1 MSLMIKGGRVL
12 DPATNTDQIADIY
25 IEDGSVKKI
34 GKKLKDHADE
44 IIDATGKY
52 VMPGFV
58 DLHVHLRDPGQ
69 TEKETV
75 ETGAAAAAK
84 GGYTTIM
91 AMPNTKPVIDNPDV
105 LSYVLNKGRSVTP
118 VHVYQAGAIT
128 VGMNGEKL
136 TDMENM
142 AAHGAIAFSEDGKSV
157 MSTKLCW
164 DAMHM
169 LAKLDLPFLDHCEE
183 KTLVNGGVI
192 NEDANCER
200 LGLPGICNAV
210 ENVIAARDI
219 LLSSET
225 GARLHLCHCSTK
237 EVVEIVRIAKQRGFT
252 TLTAE
257 VCPHHFTLTSDDIP
271 NAPVPRSESDDTPT
285 LSAIPSNK
293 EGYEMVNYKMNPPLR
308 TAADRAALI
317 EGLRDGSIDCIAT
330 DHAPHSAQD
339 KNTGMLEAP
348 FGIVG
353 LETAAALTYSEL
365 VETGVLTPL
374 QMAEKMSYNP
384 AKILK
389 LEGGAGEIAVGK
401 DADLVIFDPQASYV
415 IDKNTFVSKSK
426 NTPFHG
432 RKVTGR
438 VDMTIIG
445 GDVVYQFESE
455 EKKND

>member
-1 MSLMIKGGRVL
+1 M
-12 DPATNTDQIADIY
+12 
-25 IEDGSVKKI
+25 
-34 GKKLKDHADE
+34 
-44 IIDATGKY
+44 
-52 VMPGFV
+52 
-58 DLHVHLRDPGQ
+58 
-69 TEKETV
+69 
-75 ETGAAAAAK
+75 
-84 GGYTTIM
+84 
-91 AMPNTKPVIDNPDV
+91 
-105 LSYVLNKGRSVTP
+105 
-118 VHVYQAGAIT
+118 HVYQAGAIT

-271 NAPVPRSESDDTPT
+271 NAPAPRSESDDTPT

-317 EGLRDGSIDCIAT
+317 EAVKKAGYD
-330 DHAPHSAQD
+330 
-339 KNTGMLEAP
+339 
-348 FGIVG
+348 
-353 LETAAALTYSEL
+353 
-365 VETGVLTPL
+365 
-374 QMAEKMSYNP
+374 
-384 AKILK
+384 AK
-389 LEGGAGEIAVGK
+389 
-401 DADLVIFDPQASYV
+401 
-415 IDKNTFVSKSK
+415 
-426 NTPFHG
+426 
-432 RKVTGR
+432 
-438 VDMTIIG
+438 
-445 GDVVYQFESE
+445 
-455 EKKND
+455 

>member
-237 EVVEIVRIAKQRGFT
+237 EVVEMVRAAKKRGFT
-252 TLTAE
+252 KLTAE

-271 NAPVPRSESDDTPT
+271 DAPAPRGNLDDTPT

-339 KNTGMLEAP
+339 KNRGMLDAP

-365 VETGVLTPL
+365 VEKGILTPL

-384 AKILK
+384 ARILR
-389 LEGGAGEIAVGK
+389 LEGGAGEITIGK
-401 DADLVIFDPQASYV
+401 AADLVVFDPEASYV

>member
-25 IEDGSVKKI
+25 IEDGSVRKI

-136 TDMENM
+136 TDMEEM

-200 LGLPGICNAV
+200 LGLPGICNTV
-210 ENVIAARDI
+210 ENVIAARDV
-219 LLSSET
+219 LLASET
-225 GARLHLCHCSTK
+225 GARLHLCHCSTR
-237 EVVEIVRIAKQRGFT
+237 EVVEIVHTAKQRGFT
-252 TLTAE
+252 KLTAE

-271 NAPVPRSESDDTPT
+271 DAPAPRSESDDTPT

-401 DADLVIFDPQASYV
+401 DADLVIFDPEASYV

>member
-12 DPATNTDQIADIY
+12 DPATDTDQIADIY
-25 IEDGSVKKI
+25 IEDGCVKKI
-34 GKKLKDHADE
+34 GTKLKEKADQ
-44 IIDATGKY
+44 IIDASGKY
-52 VMPGFV
+52 VMPGFI

-69 TEKETV
+69 TDKETI

-84 GGYTTIM
+84 GGYTTII
-91 AMPNTKPVIDNPDV
+91 AMPNTKPVVDNSDV
-105 LSYVLNKGRSVTP
+105 LSYVLNKGKSVTP
-118 VHVYQAGAIT
+118 VHIYQAGAVT
-128 VGMNGEKL
+128 VGMAGEKL
-136 TDMENM
+136 TDMADM

-157 MSTKLCW
+157 MSTKLCR

-183 KTLVNGGVI
+183 KTLVDNGVI
-192 NEDANCER
+192 NDDANCER
-200 LGLPGICNAV
+200 LGLPGIHNTV
-210 ENVIAARDI
+210 ENVIASRDY
-219 LLSSET
+219 LLATEA

-237 EVVEIVRIAKQRGFT
+237 EVVGMLRAAKQYGHNV
-252 TLTAE
+252 TAE

-271 NAPVPRSESDDTPT
+271 DAPAHVQEGKDIPT
-285 LSAIPSNK
+285 LSVMPASK
-293 EGYEMVNYKMNPPLR
+293 AGLEMVNYKMNPPLR

-330 DHAPHSAQD
+330 DHAPHSAAD
-339 KNTGMLEAP
+339 KNKGMLEAP

-365 VETGVLTPL
+365 VLKDVLTPL

-384 AKILK
+384 AKVLR
-389 LEGGAGEIAVGK
+389 LDAGTIAEGK
-401 DADLVIFDPQASYV
+401 DADLVIFDPNATYT

-445 GDVVYQFESE
+445 GNVVYEFESE
-455 EKKND
+455 DKEK

>member
-1 MSLMIKGGRVL
+1 MSLMIRDGRVL
-12 DPATNTDQIADIY
+12 DPATDTDKIADIY
-25 IEDGSVKKI
+25 IEDGIVKKI
-34 GKKLKDHADE
+34 GAKLKETADE
-44 IIDATGKY
+44 TIDAAGKY
-52 VMPGFV
+52 VMPGFI

-69 TEKETV
+69 TDKETI
-75 ETGAAAAAK
+75 ETGAMAAAK

-91 AMPNTKPVIDNPDV
+91 AMPNTKPVVDNSDV

-118 VHVYQAGAIT
+118 VHIYQAGAIT
-128 VGMNGEKL
+128 VGMEGEAL
-136 TDMENM
+136 TDMEDM

-164 DAMHM
+164 DAMHL

-183 KTLVNGGVI
+183 KTMVNGGVI

-200 LGLPGICNAV
+200 LGLPGIHNTV
-210 ENVIAARDI
+210 ENVIASRDY
-219 LLSSET
+219 LLATEAGT
-225 GARLHLCHCSTK
+225 RLHLCHCSTK
-237 EVVEIVRIAKQRGFT
+237 EVVDMLRAAKKLGRR
-252 TLTAE
+252 LTGE

-271 NAPVPRSESDDTPT
+271 DAPKTAESGDDTPT
-285 LSAIPSNK
+285 LSAMPVNK
-293 EGYEMVNYKMNPPLR
+293 MGLEMVNYKMNPPLR
-308 TAADRAALI
+308 TPADREALI

-330 DHAPHSAQD
+330 DHAPHSAED
-339 KNTGMLEAP
+339 KNKGMLDAP

-365 VETGVLTPL
+365 VLKDVLTPL

-384 AKILK
+384 AKVLR
-389 LEGGAGEIAVGK
+389 LDAGTITEGK
-401 DADLVIFDPQASYV
+401 DADLVIFDPEASYT
-415 IDKNTFVSKSK
+415 IDKNTFVSKSR

-438 VDMTIIG
+438 VDMTIIA

-455 EKKND
+455 EKKK

>member
-1 MSLMIKGGRVL
+1 MSLMIRGGRVL
-12 DPATNTDQIADIY
+12 DPATDTDKISDIY
-25 IEDGSVKKI
+25 MEDGIVKKI
-34 GKKLKDHADE
+34 GTGLKEKADDS
-44 IIDATGKY
+44 IDASGKY
-52 VMPGFV
+52 VMPGFI

-69 TEKETV
+69 TDKETI

-91 AMPNTKPVIDNPDV
+91 AMPNTKPVVDNSDV
-105 LSYVLNKGRSVTP
+105 LSYVLNKGKSVTP
-118 VHVYQAGAIT
+118 VHVYQAGSIT

-136 TDMENM
+136 TDLEDM

-157 MSTKLCW
+157 MSTRLCRE
-164 DAMHM
+164 AMHE

-192 NEDANCER
+192 NEDENCER
-200 LGLPGICNAV
+200 LGLPGIHNTV
-210 ENVIAARDI
+210 ENVIAARDY
-219 LLSSET
+219 LLATEA

-237 EVVEIVRIAKQRGFT
+237 EVVGMLRAAKQAGHR
-252 TLTAE
+252 LSAE

-271 NAPVPRSESDDTPT
+271 DAPKSAHDNEETPR
-285 LSAIPSNK
+285 LSVVLTNK
-293 EGYEMVNYKMNPPLR
+293 AGLDMVNYKMNPPLR
-308 TAADRAALI
+308 TKEDRDALI

-330 DHAPHSAQD
+330 DHAPHTADD
-339 KNTGMLEAP
+339 KNKGMLDAP

-353 LETAAALTYSEL
+353 LETAAALTHSEL
-365 VETGVLTPL
+365 VLKDVLTPL

-384 AKILK
+384 AKVLK
-389 LEGGAGEIAVGK
+389 LDAGMIAEGKA
-401 DADLVIFDPQASYV
+401 ADLVIFDPKPSYT

-438 VDMTIIG
+438 VAATIIG
-445 GDVVYQFESE
+445 GEVVYQYKE
-455 EKKND
+455 EDKEK

>member
-12 DPATNTDQIADIY
+12 DPATNTDKIADVY
-25 IEDGSVKKI
+25 IEDGQVRKI
-34 GKKLKDHADE
+34 GTRLKDQADE
-44 IIDATGKY
+44 TIDATGKY

-69 TEKETV
+69 TQKETV

-91 AMPNTKPVIDNPDV
+91 AMPNTRPVVDNSDV
-105 LSYVLNKGRSVTP
+105 LSYVLNKGKSVTP
-118 VHVYQAGAIT
+118 VHIYQAGSIT
-128 VGMNGEKL
+128 VGMNGEEL
-136 TDMENM
+136 TDMEDM

-164 DAMHM
+164 EAMKE
-169 LAKLDLPFLDHCEE
+169 LARLDLPFLDHCEE
-183 KTLVNGGVI
+183 KTLLNGGVI
-192 NEDANCER
+192 NADANCER
-200 LGLPGICNAV
+200 LGLPGIMNAV
-210 ENVIAARDI
+210 ENVIASRDF
-219 LLSSET
+219 LLASET

-237 EVVEIVRIAKQRGFT
+237 EVVEMVRSAKARGFRM
-252 TLTAE
+252 LTAE

-271 NAPVPRSESDDTPT
+271 DAPAPRSENDDTPT

-339 KNTGMLEAP
+339 KNKGMLDAP

-365 VETGVLTPL
+365 VDKGILTPL

-384 AKILK
+384 AKILR
-389 LEGGAGEIAVGK
+389 LEGGAGEITVGK
-401 DADLVIFDPQASYV
+401 DADLVIFDPKASYV
-415 IDKNTFVSKSK
+415 IDKETFVSKSK
-426 NTPFHG
+426 NTPFDG

-438 VDMTIIG
+438 VEMTIIG
-445 GDVVYQFESE
+445 GDVVYQYESE
-455 EKKND
+455 E